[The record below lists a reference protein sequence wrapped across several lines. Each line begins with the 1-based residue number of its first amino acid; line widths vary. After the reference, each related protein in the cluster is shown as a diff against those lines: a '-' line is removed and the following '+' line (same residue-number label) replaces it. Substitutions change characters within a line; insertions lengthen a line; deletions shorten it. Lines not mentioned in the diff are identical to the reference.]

1 MTNGIERMRQEREK
15 ISRLGSRRVPPP
27 RHGRASSSSPELDPA
42 PPVNEPAVPGQ
53 DSPDPGERSATAVPS
68 VGASSADVES
78 GVKAYTLSLQLAAD
92 DWLTDVLFL
101 ARRQRLSVVTRSAVV
116 RLAME
121 RLMEQMDPGQVVAE
135 LGSRAEGQ
143 PRRPGRPR
151 V

>member
-15 ISRLGSRRVPPP
+15 VSRLGSRRVPPP
-27 RHGRASSSSPELDPA
+27 RHSRASSPSPELDPA
-42 PPVNEPAVPGQ
+42 PPVNDPAIPAQ
-53 DSPDPGERSATAVPS
+53 DSRGPEEQSATAVPS
-68 VGASSADVES
+68 AGPDVES

-121 RLMEQMDPGQVVAE
+121 RLMEQMDPSQVVAE